1 MMSDPGWTNSW
12 WGKDPAETWG
22 DDPSL
27 ASQDEEEVEEQ
38 MAVRTQGPSA
48 VGRRTCYQLLLK
60 TKQGGFLF
68 RDETFESVKDA
79 ELALIEI
86 MSLLPDITDGVP
98 IASILP
104 YPKSFFYDWTCGQE
118 GHDGAA

>member
-1 MMSDPGWTNSW
+1 MSDPGWSNDW
-12 WGKDPAETWG
+12 WGRDPI
-22 DDPSL
+22 
-27 ASQDEEEVEEQ
+27 EQ
-38 MAVRTQGPSA
+38 AGEDTPPNGREDLMAV
-48 VGRRTCYQLLLK
+48 RTCYQLLLK

-104 YPKSFFYDWTCGQE
+104 YPKSFFYDWTNHIEPEPWLNGDE
-118 GHDGAA
+118 ASPSGGPYDGAA